1 MGGLDGV
8 GWENKVICSGG
19 GETVDMDKFGEEEDQ
34 GRLV

>member
-8 GWENKVICSGG
+8 GGENKVICSGG
-19 GETVDMDKFGEEEDQ
+19 GETMGMDELGEEKDQ

>member
-8 GWENKVICSGG
+8 GGENKVSCSGG
-19 GETVDMDKFGEEEDQ
+19 GETMVMDKLGKEEDQ